1 MTRKDDLSY
10 MSFKTT
16 AGITIG
22 KLGSMAIRIIAKNRG
37 TNWAGEK
44 AMALDPELLAHLKG
58 IDPEKVLFITGTN
71 GKSTVNNLINHIL
84 RFHGFNVVSNVE
96 GANLITGV
104 ATALVKKAS
113 FSGEVR
119 GDFYI
124 FETDERY
131 LYQISEQLPC
141 ANLLITNLQKDQV
154 QRNGDPDFIYRKIA
168 RVIDRFGMRLF
179 LNGDEPR
186 SCSMADRSSEA
197 VFYGVEKHS
206 QAFRKDDTF
215 VTLPCPKC
223 HSRIRINYFNNDGMG
238 SFCCEKCGY
247 TNNNGVI
254 RTDERDADYLVT
266 DVDFENKKLNV
277 NGVEYPMPYD
287 LPYML
292 YNYAA
297 ATAICKELAGLS
309 EEECAEALRSFKLLG
324 GRIDSIDYRGKH
336 INYMRFK
343 QENPETLQNFI
354 NMIAKDKTEKVVVIG
369 FGTINDFDP
378 HYINSF
384 YAFDCDFSGLI
395 ESNVKKYIF
404 VTDTIAYDAANSF
417 IYGGVDPAKV
427 RVVPTSDEEEILQ
440 EIVECGCDNV
450 YLTIELHRFEHMKEF
465 AKKGK

>member
-1 MTRKDDLSY
+1 

-22 KLGSMAIRIIAKNRG
+22 KLGSMAIRLIDKNRG

-44 AMALDPELLAHLKG
+44 AMSFDPQLLSHLSG
-58 IDPEKVLFITGTN
+58 IDPDKVLFITGTN

-84 RFHGFNVVSNVE
+84 RYHGFKVVSNVE

-104 ATALVKKAS
+104 ATAMVKS
-113 FSGEVR
+113 SSLSGDVSA
-119 GDFYI
+119 DFYI

-131 LYQISEQLPC
+131 LHQIREQLPC
-141 ANLLITNLQKDQV
+141 NNLLITNLQKDQV
-154 QRNGDPDFIYRKIA
+154 QRNGDPDFIYRKIS
-168 RVIDRFGMRLF
+168 RVVDKFGMRLF

-186 SCSMADRSSEA
+186 SCSMAERATEA
-197 VFYGVEKHS
+197 VFYGCEKHS

-223 HSRIRINYFNNDGMG
+223 HSRIRIDYFNNDGMG
-238 SFCCEKCGY
+238 GFCCERCGY
-247 TNNNGVI
+247 TNNNG
-254 RTDERDADYLVT
+254 TAGDGERDADYKVT
-266 DVDFENKKLNV
+266 DADFENKTLRV
-277 NGVEYPMPYD
+277 NGVEFPMPYD

-297 ATAICKELAGLS
+297 ATAVCKELAGIT
-309 EEECAEALRSFKLLG
+309 EEQSAEALKSFKLLG
-324 GRIDSIDYRGKH
+324 GRIDSIEYKGKH

-354 NMIAKDKTEKVVVIG
+354 NMIARDKEEKVVVIG
-369 FGTINDFDP
+369 FGTINDFEP

-384 YAFDCDFSGLI
+384 YAFDCDYSGLI
-395 ESNVKKYIF
+395 ESNVKQYIF

-427 RVVPTSDEEEILQ
+427 KVLPTSDEREILQ
-440 EIVECGCDNV
+440 EILLCGCDNV

-465 AKKGK
+465 AQKGK

>member
-1 MTRKDDLSY
+1 

-22 KLGSMAIRIIAKNRG
+22 KLGSTAIRLIDKNRG

-44 AMALDPELLAHLKG
+44 AMAFDHELLSHFSG
-58 IDPEKVLFITGTN
+58 IDPDKVLFITGTN

-84 RFHGFNVVSNVE
+84 KYHGYKVVSNVE

-104 ATALVKKAS
+104 ATALVKKS
-113 FSGEVR
+113 SLSGVVNA
-119 GDFYI
+119 DFYI

-131 LYQISEQLPC
+131 LYQIREQLPC
-141 ANLLITNLQKDQV
+141 NNLLITNLQKDQV
-154 QRNGDPDFIYRKIA
+154 QRNGDPDFIYRKIS
-168 RVIDRFGMRLF
+168 RVVDKFGMRLF

-186 SCSMADRSSEA
+186 SCSMADRAPAA
-197 VFYGVEKHS
+197 VFYGCSRHS

-223 HSRIRINYFNNDGMG
+223 HSRIRIDYFNNDGMG
-238 SFCCEKCGY
+238 GFCCERCGY
-247 TNNNGVI
+247 TNNNG
-254 RTDERDADYLVT
+254 TAGSEEREADYKVT
-266 DVDFENKKLNV
+266 DVDFENKSLHI
-277 NGVEYPMPYD
+277 NGTEFPMPYD

-297 ATAICKELAGLS
+297 AAAVCKELAGIS
-309 EEECAEALRSFKLLG
+309 EEESAEALKSFKLLG
-324 GRIDSIDYRGKH
+324 GRIDSIEYKGKH

-354 NMIAKDKTEKVVVIG
+354 NMIARDKEEKVVVIG
-369 FGTINDFDP
+369 FGTINDFEP

-384 YAFDCDFSGLI
+384 YAFDCDYSGLI
-395 ESNVKKYIF
+395 ESNVKQYIF

-427 RVVPTSDEEEILQ
+427 KVLPTSDEREILQ
-440 EIVECGCDNV
+440 EILLCGCDNV

-465 AKKGK
+465 AQKGK

>member
-1 MTRKDDLSY
+1 

-22 KLGSMAIRIIAKNRG
+22 KLGSIAIRLIDKNRG

-44 AMALDPELLAHLKG
+44 AMALDPELLSHLSG
-58 IDPEKVLFITGTN
+58 IDPDRVLFITGTN

-84 RFHGFNVVSNVE
+84 RYHGYKVVSNVE

-104 ATALVKKAS
+104 ATAMVKSSAL
-113 FSGEVR
+113 SGEVR
-119 GDFYI
+119 ADYYI

-131 LYQISEQLPC
+131 LYQIREQLPC
-141 ANLLITNLQKDQV
+141 NNLLITNLQKDQV

-168 RVIDRFGMRLF
+168 RVVDKHGMRLF

-186 SCSMADRSSEA
+186 SCSMADKAPEA
-197 VFYGVEKHS
+197 VFYGCEKHS

-223 HSRIRINYFNNDGMG
+223 HSRIRIKYFNNDGMG
-238 SFCCEKCGY
+238 GFCCERCGY
-247 TNNNGVI
+247 TNSNGTVGEG
-254 RTDERDADYLVT
+254 ERDADYKVT
-266 DVDFENKKLNV
+266 DADFENKTLRI
-277 NGVEYPMPYD
+277 NGSEFPMPYD

-297 ATAICKELAGLS
+297 ATAVCKELAGIT
-309 EEECAEALRSFKLLG
+309 EEQSAEALKSFKLLG
-324 GRIDSIDYRGKH
+324 GRIDSIEYKGKH

-354 NMIAKDKTEKVVVIG
+354 NMIARDKEEKVVVIG
-369 FGTINDFDP
+369 FGTINDFEP

-384 YAFDCDFSGLI
+384 YAFDCDYSGLI
-395 ESNVKKYIF
+395 ESNVKQYIF

-427 RVVPTSDEEEILQ
+427 KVLPTSDEREILQ
-440 EIVECGCDNV
+440 EILLCGCDNV

-465 AKKGK
+465 AQKGK

>member
-22 KLGSMAIRIIAKNRG
+22 KLGSMAIRIINKNRG

-84 RFHGFNVVSNVE
+84 KFHGFNVVSNVE

-247 TNNNGVI
+247 TNNNGVVQ
-254 RTDERDADYLVT
+254 TDVRDADYLVT
-266 DVDFENKKLNV
+266 DADFENKKLKV
-277 NGVEYPMPYD
+277 NGIEYPMPYD

-297 ATAICKELAGLS
+297 ATAVCKELAGLS

>member
-1 MTRKDDLSY
+1 

-22 KLGSMAIRIIAKNRG
+22 KLGSLAIRMIAKNRG

-44 AMALDPELLAHLKG
+44 AMGIDHELLSHFSG
-58 IDPEKVLFITGTN
+58 IDPDKVLFITGTN

-84 RFHGFNVVSNVE
+84 KYHGYKVVSNVE

-104 ATALVKKAS
+104 ATALVKKS
-113 FSGEVR
+113 SLSGR
-119 GDFYI
+119 LNADFYI

-131 LYQISEQLPC
+131 LYQIREQLPC
-141 ANLLITNLQKDQV
+141 SNLLITNLQKDQV

-168 RVIDRFGMRLF
+168 RVIDKFDMNLF

-186 SCSMADRSSEA
+186 SCSLADKGRNA
-197 VFYGVEKHS
+197 VFFGAERHS
-206 QAFRKDDTF
+206 HAFVKDDTF

-223 HSRIRINYFNNDGMG
+223 HSRIRIDYFNNDGMG
-238 SFCCEKCGY
+238 GFCCEKCGY
-247 TNNNGVI
+247 TNSNG
-254 RTDERDADYLVT
+254 TDGAAGATEYQVT
-266 DVDFENKKLNV
+266 DVNFEDKKFRINGADFT
-277 NGVEYPMPYD
+277 MPYD

-297 ATAICKELAGLS
+297 AAAVCKELAGIT
-309 EEECAEALRSFKLLG
+309 EEQSAEALASFQLLG
-324 GRIDSIDYRGKH
+324 GRIDTIKYKGKT

-354 NMIAKDKTEKVVVIG
+354 NMIAEDKKEKVVVIG
-369 FGTINDFDP
+369 FGTINDFEP

-384 YAFDCDFSGLI
+384 YAFDCDYSGLI
-395 ESNVKKYIF
+395 ESNVRQYIF

-427 RVVPTSDEEEILQ
+427 AVLPTSDEEEILQ
-440 EIVECGCDNV
+440 TILNCGCDNV

-465 AKKGK
+465 AQKEK

>member
-1 MTRKDDLSY
+1 

-22 KLGSMAIRIIAKNRG
+22 KMGSLAIRMINKNRG

-58 IDPEKVLFITGTN
+58 IDPAKVLFITGTN

-84 RFHGFNVVSNVE
+84 RYHGFKVVSNVE

-104 ATALVKKAS
+104 ATAMVKKAS
-113 FSGEVR
+113 LSGRVR

-141 ANLLITNLQKDQV
+141 SNLLITNLQKDQV
-154 QRNGDPDFIYRKIA
+154 QRNGDPDYIYRKIA
-168 RVIDRFGMRLF
+168 RVVDRFDMRLF

-186 SCSMADRSSEA
+186 SCSMADRASHA
-197 VFYGVEKHS
+197 VFYGSERHS
-206 QAFRKDDTF
+206 QSFKKDDSF

-223 HSRIRINYFNNDGMG
+223 HSRIRIDYFNNDGMG
-238 SFCCEKCGY
+238 GFCCEKCGY
-247 TNNNGVI
+247 TNNNSNI
-254 RTDERDADYLVT
+254 NTALREPDYKVT
-266 DVDFENKKLNV
+266 DVDFEAKKLKI
-277 NGVEYPMPYD
+277 NGTEFPMPYD

-297 ATAICKELAGLS
+297 AAAVCRELAGIS
-309 EEECAEALRSFKLLG
+309 EEASAEALRSFKLLG
-324 GRIDSIDYRGKH
+324 GRIDSIDYKGKH

-354 NMIAKDKTEKVVVIG
+354 NMIARDKREKVVVVG

-378 HYINSF
+378 HYVNSF
-384 YAFDCDFSGLI
+384 YAFDCDYSALI
-395 ESNVKKYIF
+395 DSNVRKYIF

-417 IYGGVDPAKV
+417 IYGGVDPSKV
-427 RVVPTSDEEEILQ
+427 VILPTSDEREILQ
-440 EIVECGCDNV
+440 EILLCGCNNV

-465 AKKGK
+465 AQKGK

>member
-1 MTRKDDLSY
+1 M
-10 MSFKTT
+10 
-16 AGITIG
+16 
-22 KLGSMAIRIIAKNRG
+22 
-37 TNWAGEK
+37 
-44 AMALDPELLAHLKG
+44 
-58 IDPEKVLFITGTN
+58 LFITGTN

-297 ATAICKELAGLS
+297 ATAVCKELAGLS

>member
-1 MTRKDDLSY
+1 

-297 ATAICKELAGLS
+297 ATAVCKELAGLS